1 MSLTEQKKPEIIALL
16 LQGKSLGEVQ
26 KATGVSKSAIW
37 RIKEEIKEGRHQSH
51 LKKVE
56 ESIGDLI
63 AESLLI
69 HLGAMNSIAKVANE
83 EGYIR
88 QQNSRDIAELH
99 RTMENWTIS
108 ILSAANNLKQQA
120 YSEEQYGI
128 QHDRFDRLEI
138 EEPNKPIS

>member
-1 MSLTEQKKPEIIALL
+1 MSLTQEKKPEIIALL
-16 LQGKSLGEVQ
+16 LQGKSLNEVQ
-26 KATGVSKSAIW
+26 KITGVSKSAIW

-51 LKKVE
+51 LKQVE
-56 ESIGDLI
+56 ENIGDLI

-120 YSEEQYGI
+120 NSQEQYGL

-138 EEPNKPIS
+138 EETNKPIS

>member
-1 MSLTEQKKPEIIALL
+1 MSLTQEKKPEIIAML
-16 LQGKSLGEVQ
+16 LQGKTLGEIV

-37 RIKEEIKEGRHQSH
+37 RIKEEIKEGRHQTH
-51 LKKVE
+51 LKQVE
-56 ESIGDLI
+56 ENIGDLI

-69 HLGAMNSIAKVANE
+69 HLSAMNSIAKVANE

-120 YSEEQYGI
+120 SVEEQYSL

-138 EEPNKPIS
+138 EETNKPIS

>member
-1 MSLTEQKKPEIIALL
+1 MSLTQEKKPEIIAML

-37 RIKEEIKEGRHQSH
+37 RIKEEIKEGRHQTH
-51 LKKVE
+51 LKQVE
-56 ESIGDLI
+56 ENIGDLI

-120 YSEEQYGI
+120 NIEEQYSL

-138 EEPNKPIS
+138 EETNKPIS

>member
-1 MSLTEQKKPEIIALL
+1 MSLTQEKKPEIIAML
-16 LQGKSLGEVQ
+16 LQGKSLGEIQ

-37 RIKEEIKEGRHQSH
+37 RIKEEVKEGRHQTH
-51 LKKVE
+51 LKEVE
-56 ESIGDLI
+56 ENIGDLI

-120 YSEEQYGI
+120 NTQEQYGL

-138 EEPNKPIS
+138 EETNKPIS

>member
-1 MSLTEQKKPEIIALL
+1 MSLTQEKKPEIIALL
-16 LQGKSLGEVQ
+16 LEGKSLNEVQ
-26 KATGVSKSAIW
+26 KITGVSKSAIW
-37 RIKEEIKEGRHQSH
+37 RIKEEIKEGRYQSH
-51 LKKVE
+51 LKHVE
-56 ESIGDLI
+56 ENIGDLI

-120 YSEEQYGI
+120 NSQEQYGL

-138 EEPNKPIS
+138 EETNKPIS

>member
-1 MSLTEQKKPEIIALL
+1 MSLTQEKKPEIIALL
-16 LQGKSLGEVQ
+16 LEGKSLNEVQ
-26 KATGVSKSAIW
+26 KITGVSKSAIW
-37 RIKEEIKEGRHQSH
+37 RIKEEIKEGRYQSH
-51 LKKVE
+51 LKQVE
-56 ESIGDLI
+56 ENIGDLI

-120 YSEEQYGI
+120 NSQEQYGL

-138 EEPNKPIS
+138 EETNKPIS

>member
-1 MSLTEQKKPEIIALL
+1 MSLTEEKKPEVIALL
-16 LQGKSLGEVQ
+16 LEGKTIGEIV
-26 KATGVSKSAIW
+26 KATGVSKSQIW
-37 RIKEEIKEGRHQSH
+37 RIREQIKDGKYQSH

-56 ESIGDLI
+56 DNIGDLI

-88 QQNSRDIAELH
+88 SQNSRDIAELH

-108 ILSAANNLKQQA
+108 ILSAANNLKNQA
-120 YSEEQYGI
+120 SIEEQQLSQY
-128 QHDRFDRLEI
+128 DRYDFLEI
-138 EEPNKPIS
+138 EETNKPIS